1 MRRYETIVIIDP
13 KLSNEQRLPIFE
25 KLKDLIVQQSGFLVI
40 VDEWGDKR
48 LAYEIKKRSHG
59 YYVRLDFCGTGALVN
74 EIERFFRIDDR
85 VLKYMTVLLDKDADV
100 EKIKEQMAEAEASK
114 KQMAEAEAEA
124 SKKQMAEAE
133 AEASKKQMAEAEAS
147 KKQMAEAEAS
157 KKQTAEAEASK
168 KQTAQDTTASDDES
182 TAVTKDKLNDS
193 GPEDKQDQSE
203 ISESQAVE
211 SETTQ
216 TETDEEEK

>member
-74 EIERFFRIDDR
+74 EMERFFRIDER
-85 VLKYMTVLLDKDADV
+85 ALKYMTVLLDKDADV

-114 KQMAEAEAEA
+114 EQA
-124 SKKQMAEAE
+124 
-133 AEASKKQMAEAEAS
+133 
-147 KKQMAEAEAS
+147 
-157 KKQTAEAEASK
+157 
-168 KQTAQDTTASDDES
+168 AQDTTASDDES
-182 TAVTKDKLNDS
+182 TVATNDKLNDS
-193 GPEDKQDQSE
+193 EPEDKQDQPE

-216 TETDEEEK
+216 TESNEEEK

>member
-13 KLSNEQRLPIFE
+13 DLSNEQRLPVFE
-25 KLKDLIVQQSGFLVI
+25 RLKDLIVRQGGFLVI

-48 LAYEIKKRSHG
+48 LAYEIKKKSRG

-74 EIERFFRIDDR
+74 EMERFFRIDEK
-85 VLKYMTVLLDKDADV
+85 VIKYMTVLLDKDADV
-100 EKIKEQMAEAEASK
+100 EKIKEQMAESEASK
-114 KQMAEAEAEA
+114 EQA
-124 SKKQMAEAE
+124 
-133 AEASKKQMAEAEAS
+133 
-147 KKQMAEAEAS
+147 
-157 KKQTAEAEASK
+157 
-168 KQTAQDTTASDDES
+168 AQDTTASDDES

-193 GPEDKQDQSE
+193 EPEDKQDQPE

-211 SETTQ
+211 SKTTQ

>member
-13 KLSNEQRLPIFE
+13 ELSNEQRLPIFE
-25 KLKDLIVQQSGFLVI
+25 KLKDLIIQQGGFFII

-59 YYVRLDFCGTGALVN
+59 YYVRLDFCGTGALVS
-74 EIERFFRIDDR
+74 EMERFFRIDER
-85 VLKYMTVLLDKDADV
+85 ILKYMTVLLDKDADV
-100 EKIKEQMAEAEASK
+100 ERIKEQM
-114 KQMAEAEAEA
+114 
-124 SKKQMAEAE
+124 
-133 AEASKKQMAEAEAS
+133 
-147 KKQMAEAEAS
+147 
-157 KKQTAEAEASK
+157 AEAEASK

-182 TAVTKDKLNDS
+182 TAAPKDKLNDS
-193 GPEDKQDQSE
+193 EPEDKQDQPE

-211 SETTQ
+211 SKTTQ

>member
-13 KLSNEQRLPIFE
+13 ELSNEQRLPIFE
-25 KLKDLIVQQSGFLVI
+25 KLKDLIIQQGGFLII

-74 EIERFFRIDDR
+74 EMERFFRIDER

-114 KQMAEAEAEA
+114 E
-124 SKKQMAEAE
+124 
-133 AEASKKQMAEAEAS
+133 
-147 KKQMAEAEAS
+147 
-157 KKQTAEAEASK
+157 
-168 KQTAQDTTASDDES
+168 QTAQDTTASDDES
-182 TAVTKDKLNDS
+182 TAATKDKLNDS
-193 GPEDKQDQSE
+193 EPEDKQDQPE

-216 TETDEEEK
+216 TEANEEEK

>member
-1 MRRYETIVIIDP
+1 MRRYETIVIVDP

-74 EIERFFRIDDR
+74 EMERFFRIDER

-100 EKIKEQMAEAEASK
+100 EKIKERMAEAEASK
-114 KQMAEAEAEA
+114 ER
-124 SKKQMAEAE
+124 
-133 AEASKKQMAEAEAS
+133 MAEAEAS
-147 KKQMAEAEAS
+147 KERMAEAEAS
-157 KKQTAEAEASK
+157 KE
-168 KQTAQDTTASDDES
+168 QTAQDTTASDDES
-182 TAVTKDKLNDS
+182 TAATNDKLNDS
-193 GPEDKQDQSE
+193 EPEDKQDQPE

-216 TETDEEEK
+216 TESNEEEK

>member
-59 YYVRLDFCGTGALVN
+59 YYVRLDFCGTGTLVN

-100 EKIKEQMAEAEASK
+100 ERI
-114 KQMAEAEAEA
+114 
-124 SKKQMAEAE
+124 
-133 AEASKKQMAEAEAS
+133 KKQMAEAEAS
-147 KKQMAEAEAS
+147 KKQI
-157 KKQTAEAEASK
+157 
-168 KQTAQDTTASDDES
+168 AQDTTASDDES

-193 GPEDKQDQSE
+193 EPEDKQDQPE

-211 SETTQ
+211 SKTTQ

>member
-1 MRRYETIVIIDP
+1 MRRYETIVIVDP
-13 KLSNEQRLPIFE
+13 DLSNEQRLPVFE
-25 KLKDLIVQQSGFLVI
+25 RLKDLIVQQGGFLVI

-74 EIERFFRIDDR
+74 EIERFFRIDER

-100 EKIKEQMAEAEASK
+100 ERIKEQMAE
-114 KQMAEAEAEA
+114 AEAEAEA
-124 SKKQMAEAE
+124 SKKQM
-133 AEASKKQMAEAEAS
+133 
-147 KKQMAEAEAS
+147 
-157 KKQTAEAEASK
+157 AEAEASK

-182 TAVTKDKLNDS
+182 TAAPKDKLNDS
-193 GPEDKQDQSE
+193 EPEDKQDQPE

-211 SETTQ
+211 SKTTQ

>member
-100 EKIKEQMAEAEASK
+100 EKIKEQMAEAETSK
-114 KQMAEAEAEA
+114 EQA
-124 SKKQMAEAE
+124 
-133 AEASKKQMAEAEAS
+133 
-147 KKQMAEAEAS
+147 
-157 KKQTAEAEASK
+157 
-168 KQTAQDTTASDDES
+168 AQDTTATASDDES
-182 TAVTKDKLNDS
+182 TAATNDKLNDS
-193 GPEDKQDQSE
+193 EPEDKQDQPE

-216 TETDEEEK
+216 TESNEEEK

>member
-48 LAYEIKKRSHG
+48 LAYEIKKRSRG

-74 EIERFFRIDDR
+74 EMERFFRIDDR

-100 EKIKEQMAEAEASK
+100 ERIKEQIAEVEASK
-114 KQMAEAEAEA
+114 VEA
-124 SKKQMAEAE
+124 SKV
-133 AEASKKQMAEAEAS
+133 EASKAE
-147 KKQMAEAEAS
+147 
-157 KKQTAEAEASK
+157 
-168 KQTAQDTTASDDES
+168 SDKTETSGDES
-182 TAVTKDKLNDS
+182 TVATKDKVNDS
-193 GPEDKQDQSE
+193 EPGDKQDQSE

-211 SETTQ
+211 SETMQ
-216 TETDEEEK
+216 TETNEEEK